1 MATKGFSAHAA
12 RFDDDGRDG
21 GLVDWS
27 TTAFIE
33 HEAWPAGEPGQR
45 VRHVLGE
52 LRE

>member
-21 GLVDWS
+21 GIVDWS

-33 HEAWPAGEPGQR
+33 HEAWPAGEAGQR
-45 VRHVLGE
+45 VRHILGE